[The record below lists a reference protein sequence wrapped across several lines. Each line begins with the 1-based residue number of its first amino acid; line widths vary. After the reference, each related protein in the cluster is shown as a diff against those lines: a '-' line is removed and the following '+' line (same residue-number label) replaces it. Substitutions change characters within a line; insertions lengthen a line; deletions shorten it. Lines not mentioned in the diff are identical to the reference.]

1 MIRECCSYFSP
12 FKLQNS
18 TSDFIFT
25 IIIVVILIICR
36 PSQTAPS
43 SPTSPTQE
51 VEVVNTGTIC
61 VKSAEKQSQ

>member
-1 MIRECCSYFSP
+1 VNVVPVFLLSSCKIL
-12 FKLQNS
+12 LQIS
-18 TSDFIFT
+18 FFT